1 MFALYYIATQ
11 KKPKFC
17 KIPQKK
23 TFYKREKVKLY
34 LTKRFFMKKAY
45 FFLVLAAISV
55 TVICGCNQD
64 GSGSQVAKKTEA
76 GAPVT
81 ENSAKSVVV
90 FYSQTGTTRTVAEE
104 IAKQA
109 HADAIELK
117 MVTPYPSTYDS
128 TIAVTR
134 EERAGKKW
142 PALENARLD
151 LAKYDTVYL
160 GYPIMYGTFAPPIY
174 TFLDSNDLSGK
185 VLVPFCTYGSGGRKA
200 SSREVAELEPKAK
213 VVLAFGMAHNRV
225 SNPNVNVA
233 EEVSAFLG
241 NMREGKTDEMLCG
254 GFSEQRP
261 LAAEDSAVFATATKD
276 YAYLNL
282 KPLSVATQVVA
293 GTNFMFS
300 CTMQAFGGGEES
312 VQVKVFRPLPGRGDP
327 QLISVDK

>member
-1 MFALYYIATQ
+1 M
-11 KKPKFC
+11 
-17 KIPQKK
+17 KIL
-23 TFYKREKVKLY
+23 RNS
-34 LTKRFFMKKAY
+34 
-45 FFLVLAAISV
+45 LVLAVVSFAMLA
-55 TVICGCNQD
+55 GCNQEKSENQAVQTPAAD
-64 GSGSQVAKKTEA
+64 
-76 GAPVT
+76 APAA
-81 ENSAKSVVV
+81 EKSVKSAVV

-109 HADAIELK
+109 GADAIELK

-134 EERAGKKW
+134 EERANKKW

-233 EEVSAFLG
+233 EEVTAFLG

-261 LAAEDSAVFATATKD
+261 LVAEDSAVFATATKD

-293 GTNFMFS
+293 GTNFMFL